1 MAASMPSRSR
11 ASGSAWSIA
20 GWHDRLLDRRD
31 RLLADV
37 RFQRW
42 ATRFWP
48 TRWIARRR
56 SRALF
61 DLCAGFV
68 YSQVLLAA
76 VRLRLLE
83 RLAAS
88 PRGLAELPALLD
100 LPEPATRRLVAATHA
115 LGLTQPRAAGR
126 IGLGP
131 HGAAMLANPGI
142 AAMIE
147 HHAMLYADLADP
159 VALLR
164 GGRSATALGAYW
176 PYAGSDDPATL
187 PVERTRAY
195 TRLMAAS
202 QPLVAA
208 EVLDAYP
215 LGGHRRL
222 LDLGGGDGSFV
233 RAVADRHPSLA
244 LELFDLPSVAAQ
256 ARSALAAAG
265 LAERVAVHGGDLW
278 RSPLPEGADLV
289 TLVRVVHDHDDDRV
303 RALLAR
309 VHAILPPGGS
319 LLIAEPMAGAPGAEP
334 IGDAYFGFYLLAMGT
349 GRARPPETLIAM
361 LRDAG
366 FATARIVPTRNP
378 LLTGLIHAR
387 RAEESVAYA

>member
-1 MAASMPSRSR
+1 MAASMPSRSSL
-11 ASGSAWSIA
+11 SGSPRSIV
-20 GWHDRLLDRRD
+20 GWQDRLLDRRD
-31 RLLADV
+31 KLLASV

-42 ATRFWP
+42 ATRFWA

-68 YSQVLLAA
+68 YSQVLLAT

-83 RLAAS
+83 RLAQA

-100 LPEPATRRLVAATHA
+100 LPETATRRLIAATNA

-164 GGRSATALGAYW
+164 GTVPATALGAYW
-176 PYAGSDDPATL
+176 PYAGSDDPTAL
-187 PVERTRAY
+187 PVERTAAY

-215 LGGHRRL
+215 FGGHRRL
-222 LDLGGGDGSFV
+222 LDLGGGDGSFL
-233 RAVADRHPSLA
+233 RAVADRHPQLA
-244 LELFDLPSVAAQ
+244 LELFDLPSVAEQARAALAQ
-256 ARSALAAAG
+256 AGR
-265 LAERVAVHGGDLW
+265 AERVVVHGGDLW
-278 RSPLPEGADLV
+278 RSPLPEGADVV

-334 IGDAYFGFYLLAMGT
+334 MGDAYFGFYLMAMGT
-349 GRARPPETLIAM
+349 GRARSPATLIAM

-387 RAEESVAYA
+387 RAEESVRYA